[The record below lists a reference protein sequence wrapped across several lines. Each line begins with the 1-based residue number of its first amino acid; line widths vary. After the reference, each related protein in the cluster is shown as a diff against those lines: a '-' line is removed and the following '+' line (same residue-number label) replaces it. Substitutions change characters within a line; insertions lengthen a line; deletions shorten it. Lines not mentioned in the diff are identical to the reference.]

1 MTALVRVPDDQVKNW
16 PSRLRAIYY
25 RAYDEEP
32 YNYTEADADEFV
44 ERMSSQLEHPH
55 FRLIAALED
64 GEVAGF
70 SYGYQF
76 PTDRWWRGAR
86 TAPPNEVAAG
96 TKFAVIE
103 IVVDRPFRGRRIAK
117 QLMDHLLLDQIE
129 DWGVLLAK
137 PGALAHDM
145 YQRWGW
151 TIVGEVQS
159 YPHWP
164 VDDALVI
171 NLDAQRNRQT
181 KDEHSEDSN
190 SLRHDR
196 SRHAAHVTYRDQ
208 PVQRQR

>member
-1 MTALVRVPDDQVKNW
+1 MTALVRVSGDQVAGW
-16 PSRLRAIYY
+16 PARLRPVYY

-44 ERMSSQLEHPH
+44 ERMNSQLGHPH
-55 FRLIAALED
+55 FRLIAAFD
-64 GEVAGF
+64 DDQVAGF

-86 TAPPNEVAAG
+86 TNPPDDVAAG

-103 IVVDRPFRGRRIAK
+103 IVVDRPFRGQRIAK
-117 QLMDHLLLDQIE
+117 QLMDQLLMDQIE
-129 DWGVLLAK
+129 NWGVLLAK
-137 PGALAHDM
+137 PGSLAHGM

-171 NLDAQRNRQT
+171 NLNANRDHNT
-181 KDEHSEDSN
+181 KDENRESSN
-190 SLRHDR
+190 SLRH
-196 SRHAAHVTYRDQ
+196 A
-208 PVQRQR
+208 

>member
-1 MTALVRVPDDQVKNW
+1 MITLVRVPEDEVADW
-16 PSRLRAIYY
+16 PCRLRPIYY

-44 ERMSSQLEHPH
+44 ERMNSQLGHPH
-55 FRLIAALED
+55 FRLIVAFD
-64 GEVAGF
+64 GDQVAGF

-86 TAPPNEVAAG
+86 TAPPHDVATG

-117 QLMDHLLLDQIE
+117 QLMDHLTMDQVE
-129 DWGVLLAK
+129 KWGVLLAK
-137 PGALAHDM
+137 PGAPAHGM

-164 VDDALVI
+164 VDDAFVI
-171 NLDAQRNRQT
+171 DLDTHQNRGKEE
-181 KDEHSEDSN
+181 KDVE
-190 SLRHDR
+190 
-196 SRHAAHVTYRDQ
+196 Q
-208 PVQRQR
+208 